1 MIACRNLS
9 KNYGETRVLE
19 NFSYTFPAA
28 GFVLLYGESGCGKT
42 TLLNILAGLIP
53 FDNGAVW
60 VGGKRYEKQVS
71 KEEVRPFVGY
81 ITQDPHFVD
90 YLTVEDNLRLC
101 SVDDEAVSLLLQ
113 RFEMERVRDHFP
125 GTLSGGEK
133 QRLAIMQ
140 ALLAGKDVLILD
152 EPTSALD
159 KENKENLFRILEK
172 LKSAKLIICSSHDE
186 EARKYADDVLD
197 FHALRPPAEALPD
210 LPPPCAAVP
219 AVEPPK
225 RKLWPFFNRWYT
237 SGQRERRSK
246 WQLILV
252 VVLAVFCVCL
262 CDTPENKLHS
272 NLEYTYG
279 LNQLSI
285 VTSGIQ
291 EATLARLR
299 ADPSVKEV
307 VLQYN
312 RSVPYEA
319 VEDGGTVT
327 TPYDLT
333 VDTLPINRDAFAL
346 ADRIQYG
353 SYFTGPDEVL
363 LSAEKAA
370 QLGEPADL
378 IGSELQ
384 LDLYDKSY
392 RMKIRG
398 IFKPFTK
405 TEKQYLRASG
415 IGNDDF
421 GNVFISGGFTERYIA
436 DTEFFTPHGERVYVV
451 YYSSFSAMQEG
462 CDFLRASLPDAI
474 VSYTDI
480 DPDLR
485 SLFDNLFVILFPMA
499 LVIIALAVLFYFQ
512 MQKIEFQYNRHIF
525 SVYDYLGYSFK
536 EIRRCLLLGNLKEML
551 IIQAVSLLI
560 AFPVMLLVNAANS
573 HWVVIPFQLFTFN
586 LALLAVLIGFIL
598 LLCVLLSVR
607 TIRSIRS
614 VGWYAVL
621 LEQRDLL

>member
-1 MIACRNLS
+1 M
-9 KNYGETRVLE
+9 
-19 NFSYTFPAA
+19 
-28 GFVLLYGESGCGKT
+28 
-42 TLLNILAGLIP
+42 
-53 FDNGAVW
+53 
-60 VGGKRYEKQVS
+60 
-71 KEEVRPFVGY
+71 
-81 ITQDPHFVD
+81 
-90 YLTVEDNLRLC
+90 
-101 SVDDEAVSLLLQ
+101 
-113 RFEMERVRDHFP
+113 
-125 GTLSGGEK
+125 
-133 QRLAIMQ
+133 
-140 ALLAGKDVLILD
+140 
-152 EPTSALD
+152 
-159 KENKENLFRILEK
+159 
-172 LKSAKLIICSSHDE
+172 
-186 EARKYADDVLD
+186 
-197 FHALRPPAEALPD
+197 
-210 LPPPCAAVP
+210 
-219 AVEPPK
+219 
-225 RKLWPFFNRWYT
+225 
-237 SGQRERRSK
+237 
-246 WQLILV
+246 
-252 VVLAVFCVCL
+252 
-262 CDTPENKLHS
+262 
-272 NLEYTYG
+272 
-279 LNQLSI
+279 
-285 VTSGIQ
+285 
-291 EATLARLR
+291 
-299 ADPSVKEV
+299 
-307 VLQYN
+307 
-312 RSVPYEA
+312 
-319 VEDGGTVT
+319 
-327 TPYDLT
+327 
-333 VDTLPINRDAFAL
+333 
-346 ADRIQYG
+346 
-353 SYFTGPDEVL
+353 L

-451 YYSSFSAMQEG
+451 YYRSFSAMQEG

-573 HWVVIPFQLFTFN
+573 SLGGYPVSAVYLQPGAAGRPDRLYSA
-586 LALLAVLIGFIL
+586 ALRAL
-598 LLCVLLSVR
+598 
-607 TIRSIRS
+607 
-614 VGWYAVL
+614 VGSHHPLHSLRRLYAVL